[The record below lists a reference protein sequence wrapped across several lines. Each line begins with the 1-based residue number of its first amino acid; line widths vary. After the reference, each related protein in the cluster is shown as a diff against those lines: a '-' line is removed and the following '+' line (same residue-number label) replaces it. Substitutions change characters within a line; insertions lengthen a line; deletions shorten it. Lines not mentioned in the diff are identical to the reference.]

1 MNGNIFGKSPAS
13 INIFLGIITFIG
25 VISLASP
32 FWSLDLAGIDIM
44 LGLSIFFYVLAIAAG
59 SIAVTVCVAVRYY
72 KNVYTDEGY
81 LTNTLPVTAR
91 QIVIS
96 KTVRRNIMVY
106 HHRRGCMHQRNVPYI
121 HCHAFL

>member
-1 MNGNIFGKSPAS
+1 
-13 INIFLGIITFIG
+13 
-25 VISLASP
+25 
-32 FWSLDLAGIDIM
+32 M

-96 KTVRRNIMVY
+96 KLSVGILWSIITGAVVCISVMSLIY
-106 HHRRGCMHQRNVPYI
+106 TD
-121 HCHAFL
+121 